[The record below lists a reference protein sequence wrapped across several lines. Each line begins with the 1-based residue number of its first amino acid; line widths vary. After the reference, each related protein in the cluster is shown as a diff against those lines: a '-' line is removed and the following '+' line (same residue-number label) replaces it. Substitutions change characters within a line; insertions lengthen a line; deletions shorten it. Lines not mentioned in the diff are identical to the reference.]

1 MAGLRLGLV
10 RWPAGGAPRLIS
22 VHGGHGAAG
31 DMMVMGCLLAGV
43 RLLNLGWLPG
53 QRWSRA
59 GRQQGFGSQ
68 PQVIS

>member
-1 MAGLRLGLV
+1 MAGLRPGLV

-22 VHGGHGAAG
+22 VHGRCGAAG
-31 DMMVMGCLLAGV
+31 DMMVMGCLQVGV

-53 QRWSRA
+53 QRWSRV

>member
-1 MAGLRLGLV
+1 MAVLDSGLV

-22 VHGGHGAAG
+22 VRDGRCAAG
-31 DMMVMGCLLAGV
+31 DMMVMGCLQAWM

-53 QRWSRA
+53 QRSLA